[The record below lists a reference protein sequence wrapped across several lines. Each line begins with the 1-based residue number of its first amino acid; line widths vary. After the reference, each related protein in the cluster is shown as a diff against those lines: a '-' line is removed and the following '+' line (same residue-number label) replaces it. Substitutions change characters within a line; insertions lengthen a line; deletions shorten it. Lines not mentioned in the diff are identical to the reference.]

1 MMNLIDLLHTD
12 GYSAVSLAEQ
22 GSFPFALLRDGQP
35 VGFLQDDLSVDMVQ
49 NHANLAPEVKSMV
62 DYMIQNQSKEIFRD
76 SELLLSSYE
85 GISLVTGYD
94 HYSHAPYY
102 AVYQG
107 KDTILSSTQ
116 NLETAK
122 RDFLTRSGLQVVPER
137 PVPKH
142 QRRVTPEMPPIMQQL
157 RQLLNAIGLK
167 LRMMFGLENI
177 EYHIQHGAA
186 TVAAVNEQLQ
196 VTYTNRCSSDLQ
208 QKIDAVVQ
216 KIREEQA
223 IQQPVQKEQS
233 VQTPAEIKTQQEPPD
248 VQKQPNVQEQPNAQ
262 EQPDLEQ
269 PVAKQD
275 TAVKEQ
281 PVQKEPQKPAA
292 PLDIASLSPE
302 QQKIH
307 TEFLQQYTIMQ
318 SAKGFNGE
326 IVHKTASNLEAQFGT
341 ANLAAFE
348 QKLVQGEYT
357 EKPNQSVSFEDR
369 LQQANQE
376 AARRNQQRS
385 SQNADK
391 NRNTP
396 ERGQ

>member
-1 MMNLIDLLHTD
+1 MNLIDLLHTD

-22 GSFPFALLRDGQP
+22 GGFPFALVRDGQP
-35 VGFLQDDLSVDMVQ
+35 VGFLQDDLSVDMVT

-62 DYMIQNQSKEIFRD
+62 EYMIQNQSKEIFRD

-94 HYSHAPYY
+94 HYNHKPYY

-107 KDTILSSTQ
+107 KDTILSNTQ
-116 NLETAK
+116 NLDIAK
-122 RDFLTRSGLQVVPER
+122 REFLTRSGLQTVPAQ
-137 PVPKH
+137 PVQKY
-142 QRRVTPEMPPIMQQL
+142 QRRMTPEMPPIMQQL

-167 LRMMFGLENI
+167 LRMMFGLENV

-186 TVAAVNEQLQ
+186 TVAAVNEQLH
-196 VTYTNRCSSDLQ
+196 VTYTDRCSSDLK

-223 IQQPVQKEQS
+223 IKQPEVRLQKEQPVQA
-233 VQTPAEIKTQQEPPD
+233 PAEIKTPQE
-248 VQKQPNVQEQPNAQ
+248 KSNVQEKPDS
-262 EQPDLEQ
+262 EQT
-269 PVAKQD
+269 VSKQN
-275 TAVKEQ
+275 TAVGEQ

-292 PLDIASLSPE
+292 PLDLASLSPQ
-302 QQKIH
+302 QQKIY

-341 ANLAAFE
+341 SNLAVFE

-385 SQNADK
+385 SQNSDK

-396 ERGQ
+396 GRGQ